1 MLFNSKWLNLQLFAG
16 EGSTGGEGGEGAAA
30 TGETTAAIPGQQS
43 EEDRLSALGVPKEV
57 LEKRA
62 QRRSK
67 HPNTVT
73 AARSA
78 AMQDKTQNAAQQVAA
93 AETQTE
99 ETAADTG
106 EETSTAP
113 KMTWDEVLKNEEFNK
128 EIQKIVQA
136 RLRTS
141 KVAEENLQKLAP
153 ALEVL
158 ARQHGQDVENLD
170 YEALANAIS
179 NDNQF
184 YEDKAFEL
192 GITVEEAKQKDQQE
206 RSNARQQRQEEQT
219 LEQQRFQKH
228 IEGLQQQG
236 EAMKA
241 VFPNF
246 NLMEELKNP
255 VFQRMTA
262 PNVGI
267 SVADAYYAVHRN
279 EIQFASMQ
287 AATQQAMQQA
297 ANAVQAGQHRPAENG
312 TSAQAPSVTT
322 FNYRNASREQ
332 RDALKKRI
340 YEAQARGEKIYPGQW

>member
-16 EGSTGGEGGEGAAA
+16 EGTGGEGGEGAAA
-30 TGETTAAIPGQQS
+30 TGETAAAIPGQQS
-43 EEDRLSALGVPKEV
+43 EEDRLASLGVPKEV

-78 AMQDKTQNAAQQVAA
+78 APQNEAKNAQQVAA

-106 EETSTAP
+106 EETPTAP

-158 ARQHGQDVENLD
+158 ARQYGQDINNLD
-170 YEALANAIS
+170 YDALSKAIDD
-179 NDNQF
+179 DNRF
-184 YEDKAFEL
+184 YEDKAFER
-192 GITVEEAKQKDQQE
+192 GETVEKTKREDQEE
-206 RSNARQQRQEEQT
+206 RGTARQQRQENQT

-267 SVADAYYAVHRN
+267 SVADAYYAVHRS

-340 YEAQARGEKIYPGQW
+340 YEAQARGEIIYPGQW

>member
-16 EGSTGGEGGEGAAA
+16 EGTGGEGGEGAAA
-30 TGETTAAIPGQQS
+30 TGETAAAIPGQQS

-78 AMQDKTQNAAQQVAA
+78 APQNEAKNAQQVAA

-99 ETAADTG
+99 EPAADTG
-106 EETSTAP
+106 EETPTAP
-113 KMTWDEVLKNEEFNK
+113 KMTWDEVLKNEEFNR

-153 ALEVL
+153 ALELL

-219 LEQQRFQKH
+219 LEQQRFQRH
-228 IEGLQQQG
+228 IKGLQQQG

-255 VFQRMTA
+255 AFARMTA

>member
-16 EGSTGGEGGEGAAA
+16 EGTGGEGVEGAAA
-30 TGETTAAIPGQQS
+30 TGETAAAIPGQQS

-78 AMQDKTQNAAQQVAA
+78 APQNEAKNAQQVAA

-106 EETSTAP
+106 EETPTAP
-113 KMTWDEVLKNEEFNK
+113 KMTWDEVLKNEEFNR

-153 ALEVL
+153 ALELL

-219 LEQQRFQKH
+219 LEQQRFQRH
-228 IEGLQQQG
+228 IKGLQQQG
-236 EAMKA
+236 EAMKT

-255 VFQRMTA
+255 AFARMTA

-297 ANAVQAGQHRPAENG
+297 ANAVQAGQNRPAENG

>member
-16 EGSTGGEGGEGAAA
+16 EGTGGEGGEGAAA
-30 TGETTAAIPGQQS
+30 TGETAAAIPGQQS
-43 EEDRLSALGVPKEV
+43 EEDRLASLGVPKEV

-78 AMQDKTQNAAQQVAA
+78 APQNEAKNAQQVAA

-106 EETSTAP
+106 EETPTAP

-158 ARQHGQDVENLD
+158 ARQYGQDINNLD
-170 YEALANAIS
+170 YDALSKAIDD
-179 NDNQF
+179 DNRF
-184 YEDKAFEL
+184 YEDKAFER
-192 GITVEEAKQKDQQE
+192 GETVEKTKREDQEE
-206 RSNARQQRQEEQT
+206 RGTARQQRQENQT

-267 SVADAYYAVHRN
+267 SVADAYYAVHRS